1 LFSRVVQGS
10 AIGPVLFVL
19 FNTAGIF
26 SDDSCVFELFV
37 LDDVK
42 LYAVAYT

>member
-1 LFSRVVQGS
+1 MFIRVVQGS
-10 AIGPVLFVL
+10 AMLFVL

-26 SDDSCVFELFV
+26 SDDSCVFKLFV

-42 LYAVAYT
+42 IYAVAYT